1 MHFYNIAGP
10 EVDRFFA
17 LLTGAERPLHNR
29 LLEEA
34 ALAVRRIRED
44 MLAPNDLL
52 ICHFRLLNALFSG
65 DWGKPVGDA
74 LANIV
79 ATQWVNVSE
88 HQRFA
93 LTSPSLYAP
102 MLKEKCED
110 QDRGSFSKVASI
122 LKTAFVAIGVRLADS
137 GVTFLNQV
145 ERGDGITSS
154 PA

>member
-1 MHFYNIAGP
+1 MPFEAWLNDVHFYNIAGP

-17 LLTGAERPLHNR
+17 LLTGAERPLDNR
-29 LLEEA
+29 FLEEA
-34 ALAVRRIRED
+34 ALALRRIRED
-44 MLAPNDLL
+44 MLSPNDLL

-102 MLKEKCED
+102 GHLKNL
-110 QDRGSFSKVASI
+110 QPAG
-122 LKTAFVAIGVRLADS
+122 TAVFMGRL
-137 GVTFLNQV
+137 N
-145 ERGDGITSS
+145 S
-154 PA
+154 PSR